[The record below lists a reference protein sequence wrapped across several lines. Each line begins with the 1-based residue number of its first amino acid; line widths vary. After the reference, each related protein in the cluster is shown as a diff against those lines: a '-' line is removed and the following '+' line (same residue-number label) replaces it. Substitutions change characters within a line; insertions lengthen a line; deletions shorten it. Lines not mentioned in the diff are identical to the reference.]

1 MNAPTPPITQIAEAA
16 KAVAGHNNPPAY
28 DPEILS
34 ELDQRTVDFLKVTQ
48 EWIDLEKIENEQQAG
63 LCTDQISGLREL
75 YKEAD
80 GARKAAKKPHDDA
93 GKEVQA
99 AFNPILQ
106 KLKRA
111 ADAIKPKLEKYTIER
126 QKAEAAAKAEQEEQ
140 ARKEREAAEAAAKE
154 AAEAGDINAQVEA
167 EEQIKAATQA
177 EKDAAKGP
185 NTKVKSTTG
194 SGRTMSMRKVKEVDI
209 TNMNVVYMYFKDEP
223 KVAEL
228 LKALATAKVRSKD
241 YDHATEPV
249 PGIVI
254 REVKKVA

>member
-1 MNAPTPPITQIAEAA
+1 MLDNERAMI
-16 KAVAGHNNPPAY
+16 GGNNPPAY
-28 DPEILS
+28 DPETLS
-34 ELDQRTVDFLKVTQ
+34 DLDQRTVDFLKVTQ
-48 EWIDLEKIENEQQAG
+48 EWIDLDKIENEQQAG
-63 LCTDQISGLREL
+63 LCADQISGLREL

-80 GARKAAKKPHDDA
+80 GARKTAKKPHDDA

-106 KLKRA
+106 KIQRA
-111 ADAIKPKLEKYTIER
+111 ADALKPKLGTYTAER
-126 QKAEAAAKAEQEEQ
+126 AEAEAKAKAEQEEQ

-154 AAEAGDINAQVEA
+154 AAESGDINAQVEA

-185 NTKVKSTTG
+185 SVKVKSTTG
-194 SGRTMSMRKVKEVDI
+194 SGRTMSMRKVKEVGI
-209 TNMNVVYMYFKDEP
+209 TNINVLFMHFKDEP

-241 YDHATEPV
+241 YDPEKDPIRGIKVTER
-249 PGIVI
+249 G
-254 REVKKVA
+254 AMA

>member
-93 GKEVQA
+93 GKAVQS
-99 AFNPILQ
+99 AFTPLLT
-106 KLKRA
+106 KLKMS
-111 ADAIKPKLEKYTIER
+111 ADKLKPKLEAYATKRAREEER
-126 QKAEAAAKAEQEEQ
+126 RKQQELAEAEARRQEAEEKAKAAEASGDISAQVDAQ
-140 ARKEREAAEAAAKE
+140 EAAE
-154 AAEAGDINAQVEA
+154 
-167 EEQIKAATQA
+167 QA
-177 EKDAAKGP
+177 EKDVKEAGKGP
-185 NTKVKSTTG
+185 DTKVRSATG
-194 SGRTMSMRKVKEVDI
+194 AGRTMALRTVKEVEF